1 MNTNVCIALLTFRRH
16 VSFSTFGRI
25 FVTES
30 GKRSKGDFSRLVP
43 HAFRFSVVRSVAT
56 AIPYVKAL
64 ITPRVHVAIALNGAV
79 CVHIESVK
87 GCNLPIYFAYEHNI
101 YEYFEE

>member
-1 MNTNVCIALLTFRRH
+1 MNTNVCIVWLTFRCH

-30 GKRSKGDFSRLVP
+30 GKRSKGDLSRLVP
-43 HAFRFSVVRSVAT
+43 HAFGLSVVRSVAT

-64 ITPRVHVAIALNGAV
+64 ITPRVHIAITLKGAV

-87 GCNLPIYFAYEHNI
+87 RCNLPIYYLYGLYI
-101 YEYFEE
+101 Y